1 MKLSKSFTTVTRLSK
16 TVAMCLFIL
25 LPFIGFYFGKE
36 YGKAIILEKCQTTQN
51 VQSSI
56 PVSAPDINVPGTIA
70 TLSGIIRK
78 IPRKTPDIA
87 EDYEVVLDEPLVGI
101 STGRGDKQCLNDVIV
116 GADSSISLEQY
127 VDSHIS
133 FIASLEWGYAE
144 SRYLWISKIQETEL
158 APIQVRKKNYDISS
172 SWQAFNDDRGYT
184 ISYPNDWRVLVHE
197 GKMSTIISYDPK
209 KFERSMPFAL
219 PKWDVDFNLATF
231 SDIYSLLTNKA
242 FIQADVEKIEKSSTK
257 DGLEIYFIQG
267 KVPLNENAGGSLSI
281 DAIVIDNKHYFIWR
295 GFYSN
300 ETLETL
306 KRIVE
311 SVERIK

>member
-1 MKLSKSFTTVTRLSK
+1 MQLPKSFTTVTRLSK

-36 YGKAIILEKCQTTQN
+36 YGKAIILEKCQITKS

-56 PVSAPDINVPGTIA
+56 PVSAPDINTPGTIA
-70 TLSGIIRK
+70 TLSGIIKK

-87 EDYEVVLDEPLVGI
+87 EDYEVLLDEPLMGI
-101 STGRGDKQCLNDVIV
+101 STGRGDGQCLNDVIV
-116 GADSSISLEQY
+116 NAASSINLERY
-127 VDSHIS
+127 VDSHIT
-133 FIASLEWGYAE
+133 FTASLEWGYAE
-144 SRYLWISKIQETEL
+144 SRYLFISAIQGKEL
-158 APIQVRKKNYDISS
+158 PLIQKRNKNYERSTL
-172 SWQAFNDDRGYT
+172 WQTFKDDRGYT
-184 ISYPNDWRVLVHE
+184 ISYPNDWRVSVYE
-197 GKMSTIISYDPK
+197 GKISTIISYDPE

-219 PKWDVDFNLATF
+219 PKWDVDFSLATF

-242 FIQADVEKIEKSSTK
+242 FIQADVKMIEKSSTK
-257 DGLEIYFIQG
+257 DGLEIYFVQG

-300 ETLETL
+300 ETIETL

-311 SVERIK
+311 SMEKVE